1 MTTKQFLASC
11 AKATFAFATV
21 VMMSAVLTSCSKDN
35 NDDNGGGSIPNV
47 GDTKPLPTPKEK
59 IVTLGGKEKP
69 IVNAEYEKENGNNY
83 TLYLYFSSKR
93 AERVEIVLNKDLHMR
108 GNSIY
113 LKHKEEK
120 HINGEWYWSVDYFNS
135 SGDLFIQTSGRPG
148 VRVPVF
154 EEGTL
159 TATGNP
165 ATHISIKLENGR
177 VIGFD
182 KKEYTFTLNYSGP
195 MTEKKK

>member
-1 MTTKQFLASC
+1 
-11 AKATFAFATV
+11 
-21 VMMSAVLTSCSKDN
+21 MSE
-35 NDDNGGGSIPNV
+35 IPNPYLHPR
-47 GDTKPLPTPKEK
+47 KK

-120 HINGEWYWSVDYFNS
+120 H
-135 SGDLFIQTSGRPG
+135 TP
-148 VRVPVF
+148 VR
-154 EEGTL
+154 
-159 TATGNP
+159 
-165 ATHISIKLENGR
+165 
-177 VIGFD
+177 D
-182 KKEYTFTLNYSGP
+182 KKTA
-195 MTEKKK
+195 

>member
-1 MTTKQFLASC
+1 
-11 AKATFAFATV
+11 
-21 VMMSAVLTSCSKDN
+21 MSEISNPYLHPRK
-35 NDDNGGGSIPNV
+35 
-47 GDTKPLPTPKEK
+47 K